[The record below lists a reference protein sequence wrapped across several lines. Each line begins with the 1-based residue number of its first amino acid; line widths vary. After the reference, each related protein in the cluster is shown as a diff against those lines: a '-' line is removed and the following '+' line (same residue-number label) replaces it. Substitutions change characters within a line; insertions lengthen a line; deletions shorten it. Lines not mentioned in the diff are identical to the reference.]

1 MVPAMLVITVARNL
15 RTLAIFDQLIFIF
28 SYRIK
33 RFIIGPAEIAEMAEN
48 AFGWYS
54 N

>member
-1 MVPAMLVITVARNL
+1 MVPAMLVMTVARNL

-33 RFIIGPAEIAEMAEN
+33 RFIIGLVEMSSERRAR
-48 AFGWYS
+48 S
-54 N
+54 